1 MNMTELDG
9 VFILNTFITNYNIR
23 ILYIKQDRYIGIN
36 KPFSNLFN
44 QKSLYRIQILLNI
57 RNFSILVLKRSEAR
71 TEKQRRA

>member
-9 VFILNTFITNYNIR
+9 VFILNTFIKNYNIR

-44 QKSLYRIQILLNI
+44 RRVCTVFIPYQILET
-57 RNFSILVLKRSEAR
+57 F
-71 TEKQRRA
+71 QYWY